1 MKRKKSSIL
10 ASLSLASALLLT
22 LLSGCGSTTDDA
34 QSNPSAVTEA
44 DTTTSANANLE
55 TQGTLLLGKVK
66 SIEGSTLTIY
76 TSSTQP
82 SEGNGGNPPAGEAPQ
97 GEVPQGEA
105 PQGEA
110 PQGEVPAA
118 GSGTGTTPPKQGEAP
133 EGTVPAMP
141 ADGAAPPSMDNL
153 FTDETMEITIT
164 DSTTMPSTELEA
176 DDIVNI
182 TLEEGTQNA
191 ISIQVH
197 EGFGGPP
204 QNSAEDPTTET
215 DTP

>member
-10 ASLSLASALLLT
+10 ASLSLASVLVLT

-34 QSNPSAVTEA
+34 ESNPAAVTEA
-44 DTTTSANANLE
+44 NPSTSANTNESE

-76 TSSTQP
+76 TSPTQP
-82 SEGNGGNPPAGEAPQ
+82 REGNGGNPPARKA
-97 GEVPQGEA
+97 PQGEA

-110 PQGEVPAA
+110 SQGEVPAA
-118 GSGTGTTPPKQGEAP
+118 GSGPGTTPPQQGEAP
-133 EGTVPAMP
+133 EGTVPDMP

-164 DSTTMPSTELEA
+164 DSTTMPSTSVQA

-197 EGFGGPP
+197 NGLGGPA
-204 QNSAEDPTTET
+204 QNGAVNTPTET
-215 DTP
+215 ETP